1 MREPDRR
8 GKGRWPA
15 RPCCRRGPLGSAGGG
30 GAGSAGP
37 LCQRGSPNPPPT
49 RGPGEGMQGPPCSG
63 TVRGAGSAVGLAGE
77 SRAEGPL
84 GAGVGAVGAQRW
96 SGPAE
101 ACLLW
106 EEGREGKVG
115 CTLAAVGNLPA
126 CSWRGLHRSERSSVA
141 PGPLGLLLR
150 RQPPSNAVL
159 CGSRVFSWGM
169 LVLICIFPTLNFFF
183 FLGETS
189 VFPYW

>member
-1 MREPDRR
+1 MGEPDRR
-8 GKGRWPA
+8 GKADGPPGRAAAEGRWA
-15 RPCCRRGPLGSAGGG
+15 AQGAEERGLRDRCASGDP
-30 GAGSAGP
+30 
-37 LCQRGSPNPPPT
+37 RPPPPP
-49 RGPGEGMQGPPCSG
+49 RGPGEGMQGRPCSG

-96 SGPAE
+96 SVPAE
-101 ACLLW
+101 TFLLC
-106 EEGREGKVG
+106 EEGRESEVG
-115 CTLAAVGNLPA
+115 FSLAAVGNLPA

-150 RQPPSNAVL
+150 RQPPSNPVL

-169 LVLICIFPTLNFFF
+169 LVLICIFPTLNLFFP
-183 FLGETS
+183 G
-189 VFPYW
+189 